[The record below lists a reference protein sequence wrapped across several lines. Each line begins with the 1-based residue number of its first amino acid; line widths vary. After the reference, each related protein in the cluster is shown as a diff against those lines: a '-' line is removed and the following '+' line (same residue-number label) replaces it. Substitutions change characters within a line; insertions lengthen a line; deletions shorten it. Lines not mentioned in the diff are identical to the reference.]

1 MYSQKKFKELYLK
14 KKSALYVFA
23 HYIEAVESQDV
34 CYFAEYMFCAFYLP
48 WNMRSVI
55 HMIYWCDR
63 LFHQEFRLKFFSAL
77 LSNMDKFLAFLQRIK
92 WLEII

>member
-48 WNMRSVI
+48 
-55 HMIYWCDR
+55 
-63 LFHQEFRLKFFSAL
+63 
-77 LSNMDKFLAFLQRIK
+77 
-92 WLEII
+92 